1 MKQRLKSKT
10 YVYCCLLL
18 AAIALVGCGTKS
30 NVPNTS
36 TPLDNQVS
44 QSESASSESNAAVN
58 TDYDSQ
64 LQLIAD
70 NATVWMGD
78 TELTAEP
85 YFYAVTDFDQNGR
98 LEIVQSSCQGTG
110 LYTYTQIW
118 EVNEATTELV
128 PCQFSSPEGDSQ
140 PDIITDPDEVY
151 FDEANDRYFYIF
163 SDDIRNGAAEH
174 YRSWIAFSLQDGVVE
189 TSLLAQSHSIYS
201 SDSSVVTT
209 YTDAA
214 GNDIDED
221 AYNAAAENAF
231 ANLTPMKAV
240 IGWTDYTVSE
250 QLSGLTNTEI
260 KDVLE
265 NSWKGFSLT

>member
-1 MKQRLKSKT
+1 MA
-10 YVYCCLLL
+10 L
-18 AAIALVGCGTKS
+18 AGCGAKS
-30 NVPNTS
+30 NASNTS
-36 TPLDNQVS
+36 TSLDNQVS
-44 QSESASSESNAAVN
+44 QSESASSESNTVVD

-64 LQLIAD
+64 LQLIAA
-70 NATVWMGD
+70 NAAVWMGD

-110 LYTYTQIW
+110 LYTYTQMW
-118 EVNEATTELV
+118 EVNGDTTELA
-128 PCQFSSPEGDSQ
+128 PCQFSAPEGDSQ
-140 PDIITDPDEVY
+140 PDIIADPDKVY
-151 FDEANDRYFYIF
+151 FDEANNRYFYIF

-201 SDSSVVTT
+201 SDSSVATT

-221 AYNAAAENAF
+221 AYNVAAENVF
-231 ANLTPMKAV
+231 ADLAPMNAT

-250 QLSGLTNTEI
+250 QLSKLTNAEM
-260 KDVLE
+260 KDILE